1 MIPLGLRT
9 GFEWRID
16 MWIGN
21 TSPGSTPARRI
32 LVVAVMVPSCCA
44 EITGVS
50 VAGDDAVHLLEL
62 GSLTIWKLCELS
74 VIQLELLR
82 SLVTGLSGGLESEQL
97 GDTSGVL
104 ASFGM
109 RSPDFDLL
117 DLFFI
122 LLDTGSKDITFGFG
136 TGIGN
141 MSIGSRSTI
150 LLSQDNVGEI
160 VVGRVRVEVIM

>member
-1 MIPLGLRT
+1 
-9 GFEWRID
+9 

-32 LVVAVMVPSCCA
+32 LVVAVMVPSGCA
-44 EITGVS
+44 EMIGVS
-50 VAGDDAVHLLEL
+50 VAGDDAVNLLEL

-104 ASFGM
+104 APLDM

-122 LLDTGSKDITFGFG
+122 LLDTGSNDITFGFG
-136 TGIGN
+136 AGIGN

-150 LLSQDNVGEI
+150 LLSQDSVGEI
-160 VVGRVRVEVIM
+160 VVGRVRVEVIT